1 MQLQPHANGDD
12 GGRREVHAIWI
23 GTKMHTCD
31 DDDDQ
36 FSILLGDLLV
46 YVFLKWEKHRRIIH
60 LVNRTIII
68 AIVG

>member
-1 MQLQPHANGDD
+1 M
-12 GGRREVHAIWI
+12 HAIWI

-31 DDDDQ
+31 DDDDDQ
-36 FSILLGDLLV
+36 FFILLGDLLV